1 MVIGLVVLTLVVIAL
16 AGYAVARL
24 WRERSQVRALLE
36 AEDGQPTE
44 VVLKRMLRQRV
55 HRDELAAVLFS
66 REAVL
71 EATPLPVL
79 ILDGDGRIARVNASA
94 RVALGG
100 VDIGGSAA
108 DLAPELGQAVMGVLS
123 GPPVDQVEMVAG
135 AERRVWLA
143 HLRSHPDADR
153 RAAVAVLVD
162 VTEDVDFREAR
173 RLFSAAVSHELRTPL
188 QRIVGLVD
196 TLALPLSDG
205 ERAELV
211 QAAEH
216 EVQRMRELVDEML
229 LLAALDRGQAALSEG
244 DCDASAIAES
254 VVASRVA
261 RARQNGMTLRVDAA
275 PGLRVPIGDQL
286 LEVVIG
292 NVVDNALKYA
302 GEGAEVEVGRARPR
316 GRGRDRRVG
325 HGRRHRPR
333 APAAR
338 LRALL
343 PRRAVALEPGL
354 GSRARGRE
362 AHRGGARRAGAGREP
377 GGRGSRR
384 AARAARGVG
393 RLRRVGASASSRRC
407 ARAWRRRPS

>member
-1 MVIGLVVLTLVVIAL
+1 MLVLVVLAA
-16 AGYAVARL
+16 AGYAVVRL
-24 WRERSQVRALLE
+24 LRERSRVRALLA
-36 AEDGQPTE
+36 AESGQPTE
-44 VVLKRMLRQRV
+44 VVLKRILRQRV

-71 EATPLPVL
+71 EASPLPVL
-79 ILDGDGRIARVNASA
+79 ILDGKGRVARVNAAA

-100 VDIGGSAA
+100 VDIGAPAA
-108 DLAPELGQAVMGVLS
+108 DLAPELGRAVAGVLS

-143 HLRSHPDADR
+143 HLRSHPDADG

-229 LLAALDRGQAALSEG
+229 LLAALDRGQAALNEG
-244 DCDASAIAES
+244 DCDASAVAER
-254 VVASRVA
+254 VVAARVA
-261 RARQNGMTLRVDAA
+261 RARQSGMTLRIDAA
-275 PGLRVPIGDQL
+275 EGLRVPIGEQL

-302 GEGAEVEVGRARPR
+302 GEGAEVEVSVRGRAGEVEVAVSDTGVGIAPEHLPHVFERFFRGEQSRSSPGSGLGLAVVKHIVEAHGGRAR
-316 GRGRDRRVG
+316 
-325 HGRRHRPR
+325 
-333 APAAR
+333 A
-338 LRALL
+338 
-343 PRRAVALEPGL
+343 E
-354 GSRARGRE
+354 SRAGEGAVVRLVLPE
-362 AHRGGARRAGAGREP
+362 ASVV
-377 GGRGSRR
+377 GS
-384 AARAARGVG
+384 
-393 RLRRVGASASSRRC
+393 
-407 ARAWRRRPS
+407 

>member
-1 MVIGLVVLTLVVIAL
+1 VIIGLAVL
-16 AGYAVARL
+16 AVAALGGLGFVLVRL
-24 WRERSQVRALLE
+24 LRERERVRTLLA
-36 AEDGQPTE
+36 AEQGQPTE
-44 VVLKRMLRQRV
+44 VVLKRILRQRV

-79 ILDGDGRIARVNASA
+79 ILDAEGRVARVNASA

-100 VDIGGSAA
+100 VDIGAPAA
-108 DLAPELGQAVMGVLS
+108 DLAPELGRAVAGVLS

-143 HLRSHPDADR
+143 HLRSHPDAQG

-211 QAAEH
+211 QAAEQ

-229 LLAALDRGQAALSEG
+229 LLAALDRGQAAMSEG
-244 DCDASAIAES
+244 DCDASAVAER
-254 VVASRVA
+254 VVAARVA
-261 RARQNGMTLRVDAA
+261 RARQSGMTLRVDAA
-275 PGLRVPIGDQL
+275 PGLRVPIGEQL

-302 GEGAEVEVGRARPR
+302 GEGAEVEVDVRGRAGEVEVAVSDTGVGIAPEHLPHVFERFFRGEQSRSSPGSGLGLAVVKHIVEAHGGRAR
-316 GRGRDRRVG
+316 
-325 HGRRHRPR
+325 
-333 APAAR
+333 A
-338 LRALL
+338 
-343 PRRAVALEPGL
+343 E
-354 GSRARGRE
+354 SRAGEGAVVRLVLPE
-362 AHRGGARRAGAGREP
+362 ASVVSP
-377 GGRGSRR
+377 
-384 AARAARGVG
+384 
-393 RLRRVGASASSRRC
+393 
-407 ARAWRRRPS
+407 

>member
-1 MVIGLVVLTLVVIAL
+1 MVIGLAVLAIAAL
-16 AGYAVARL
+16 AAAGYAVVRL
-24 WRERSQVRALLE
+24 WRERERVRTLLA
-36 AEDGQPTE
+36 AEKGQPTE

-79 ILDGDGRIARVNASA
+79 ILDRQGRVARVNAAA

-100 VDIGGSAA
+100 VDIGAPAA
-108 DLAPELGQAVMGVLS
+108 DLAPELGRAVAGVLS

-143 HLRSHPDADR
+143 HLRSHPEADG

-244 DCDASAIAES
+244 DCDASAVAER
-254 VVASRVA
+254 VVAARVA
-261 RARQNGMTLRVDAA
+261 RARQSGMTLRIDAA
-275 PGLRVPIGDQL
+275 PGLRVPIGEQL

-302 GEGAEVEVGRARPR
+302 GEGAEVEVDVRGRAGEVEVSVSDTGVGIAPEHLPHVFERFFRGEQSRSSPGSGLGLAVVKHIVEAHGGRAR
-316 GRGRDRRVG
+316 
-325 HGRRHRPR
+325 
-333 APAAR
+333 A
-338 LRALL
+338 
-343 PRRAVALEPGL
+343 E
-354 GSRARGRE
+354 SRAGEGAVVRLVLPE
-362 AHRGGARRAGAGREP
+362 ASVLMP
-377 GGRGSRR
+377 
-384 AARAARGVG
+384 
-393 RLRRVGASASSRRC
+393 
-407 ARAWRRRPS
+407 